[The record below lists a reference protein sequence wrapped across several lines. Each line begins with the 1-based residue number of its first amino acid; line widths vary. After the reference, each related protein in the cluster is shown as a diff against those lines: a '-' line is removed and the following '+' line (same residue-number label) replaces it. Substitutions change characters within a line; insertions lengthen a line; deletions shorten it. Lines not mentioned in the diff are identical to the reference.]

1 MSLKRTLDAS
11 TNLSTPTAK
20 ARQFPKTAPSM
31 MPLDNNIVH
40 LSESPIEFSEATS
53 TNPFFPVEF
62 LSPPTYNHVSSY
74 TSSSL
79 TTPVPSS
86 FVPAP
91 VPPPVSVREP
101 KQMDAATRLAEERAA
116 RNREGS
122 RRAREKAKARARTQE
137 SQLVGALE
145 ANRRQAAAM
154 ESMTAEI
161 HRLQDVLS
169 MCICRQ
175 GRC

>member
-1 MSLKRTLDAS
+1 MHLKRTLDAS
-11 TNLSTPTAK
+11 TNSSAPTAK
-20 ARQFPKTAPSM
+20 AHKFPKAVPSM
-31 MPLDNNIVH
+31 MPLESNMVH
-40 LSESPIEFSEATS
+40 LSESPVDFSEAAS

-62 LSPPTYNHVSSY
+62 LSPPTYNRVSSY
-74 TSSSL
+74 TSSSV
-79 TTPVPSS
+79 TAQVPSS

-91 VPPPVSVREP
+91 VPQPVSVREP
-101 KQMDAATRLAEERAA
+101 KQMNAASRLAEERAA

-122 RRAREKAKARARTQE
+122 RRAREKAKARSRAQE
-137 SQLVGALE
+137 AQLRDALE

-161 HRLQDVLS
+161 HRLRDVLS
-169 MCICRQ
+169 MCICTQ